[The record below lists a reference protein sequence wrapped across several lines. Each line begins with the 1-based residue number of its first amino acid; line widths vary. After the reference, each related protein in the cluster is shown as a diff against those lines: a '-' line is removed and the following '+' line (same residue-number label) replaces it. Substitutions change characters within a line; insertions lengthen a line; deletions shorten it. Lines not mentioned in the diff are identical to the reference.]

1 MTEPRHRWPCPCCG
15 HLVHDDQPGSHHICP
30 VCFWEDDLVQLR
42 WPLRSGGAN
51 RPSLVDAQKN
61 YLTLGVSD
69 ERFAKKVR
77 EPNIDEPLEDGFR
90 PVDLSV
96 DDFEETSVHERPWP
110 EDREVLY
117 WWRPTFWLRVQKK
130 PRW

>member
-1 MTEPRHRWPCPCCG
+1 M
-15 HLVHDDQPGSHHICP
+15 
-30 VCFWEDDLVQLR
+30 QLR